1 MPKKLTT
8 EEFIQKAKKVHGD
21 KYDYS
26 EIEYINSR
34 SNVKIICKVHG
45 EFEQKAGTHLKG
57 SGCKECYDDSMRSST
72 SEFINRAKEV
82 HGDIYDYSKVNYI
95 SNKKKVKIICKKHG
109 MFEQQPYHHL
119 QGDICLEC
127 AREDRKDTT
136 DDFINKANIK
146 HNYKYDYSEVV
157 YVDSKTKVTIICREH
172 GKFTQSPSQHLDGS
186 GCSKCSGNKRLTKKE
201 FVERAKEVHGDI
213 YDYTLVKYHNSL
225 SKVDII
231 CQDHGIF
238 KQSPSNHLKGRG
250 CSKCKMSSGEKLIY
264 DYLTENKIEFQS
276 QKTFND
282 CKYKSKLRFD
292 FFIPNKNIV
301 IEYDGE
307 FHFIP
312 IKHWG
317 NEENL
322 KYRQKLDKI
331 KTKFCKDNNIELLRI
346 PYWEQNNIRTILGDM
361 LK

>member
-72 SEFINRAKEV
+72 SEFIN
-82 HGDIYDYSKVNYI
+82 
-95 SNKKKVKIICKKHG
+95 
-109 MFEQQPYHHL
+109 
-119 QGDICLEC
+119 
-127 AREDRKDTT
+127 
-136 DDFINKANIK
+136 
-146 HNYKYDYSEVV
+146 
-157 YVDSKTKVTIICREH
+157 
-172 GKFTQSPSQHLDGS
+172 
-186 GCSKCSGNKRLTKKE
+186 
-201 FVERAKEVHGDI
+201 RAKEVHGDI